1 MDGAKPSKQLKRRS
15 PKVLKEENNINLIIQ
30 LLEQKNEL
38 LQAFLEISECERKS
52 FKARNF
58 DNLED
63 LYTSREDLL
72 ASIQSVDKRIDIY
85 SGEQNAALVTTSDKS
100 AIKKLLDKKQIL
112 VNEILQQD
120 LVILSCV
127 ENEKSSLIKKIT
139 SVSSG
144 RRLMKAYR
152 RLPDIVE

>member
-1 MDGAKPSKQLKRRS
+1 M
-15 PKVLKEENNINLIIQ
+15 LKEENNMEMIIQ
-30 LLEQKNEL
+30 LLEQKNNL

-63 LYTSREDLL
+63 LYATREDLL
-72 ASIQSVDKRIDIY
+72 ASIQSVDRRLNLY
-85 SGEQNAALVTTSDKS
+85 SSEQDTSLVTPADKS
-100 AIKKLLDKKQIL
+100 DIKKLLDKKQNL

-144 RRLMKAYR
+144 RRLVKAYR
-152 RLPDIVE
+152 RLPDIID

>member
-1 MDGAKPSKQLKRRS
+1 M
-15 PKVLKEENNINLIIQ
+15 LKEENNINMIIQ
-30 LLEQKNEL
+30 LLEQKNDL

-63 LYTSREDLL
+63 LYRSREDLL
-72 ASIQSVDKRIDIY
+72 ASIQSVDKRVDTY
-85 SGEQNAALVTTSDKS
+85 SGAQDASLVTAADKS
-100 AIKKLLDKKQIL
+100 AIKKLLNKKQVL

>member
-1 MDGAKPSKQLKRRS
+1 M
-15 PKVLKEENNINLIIQ
+15 LKEENNMEMIIQ
-30 LLEQKNEL
+30 LLEQKNNL
-38 LQAFLEISECERKS
+38 LQAFLEISESERKS

-63 LYTSREDLL
+63 LYATREDLL
-72 ASIQSVDKRIDIY
+72 ASIQSVDRRLNLY
-85 SGEQNAALVTTSDKS
+85 SSEQDTSLVTPAEKSD
-100 AIKKLLDKKQIL
+100 IKKLLDKKQNL

-144 RRLMKAYR
+144 RRLVKAYR
-152 RLPDIVE
+152 RLPDIID

>member
-1 MDGAKPSKQLKRRS
+1 M
-15 PKVLKEENNINLIIQ
+15 LKEENNIHLIIQ

-63 LYTSREDLL
+63 LYESREDLL
-72 ASIQSVDKRIDIY
+72 ASIQSLDKRIDIY
-85 SGEQNAALVTTSDKS
+85 SGDQNAALVTSSDKS
-100 AIKKLLDKKQIL
+100 VIKKLLDKKQIL

>member
-1 MDGAKPSKQLKRRS
+1 M
-15 PKVLKEENNINLIIQ
+15 LKEESNINLIIQ
-30 LLEQKNEL
+30 LLEQKNDL
-38 LQAFLEISECERKS
+38 LRVFLEISECERKS

-63 LYTSREDLL
+63 LYESREDLL
-72 ASIQSVDKRIDIY
+72 ANIQSIDKRLDLH
-85 SGEQNAALVTTSDKS
+85 SGEQDVSVVTSAEKS
-100 AIKKLLDKKQIL
+100 HIKKLLDQKQLL

-139 SVSSG
+139 SVRSG
-144 RRLMKAYR
+144 RRLVKAYR

>member
-1 MDGAKPSKQLKRRS
+1 
-15 PKVLKEENNINLIIQ
+15 VLKEENNMEMIIQ
-30 LLEQKNEL
+30 LLEQKNNL
-38 LQAFLEISECERKS
+38 LQAFLEISESERKS

-63 LYTSREDLL
+63 LYATREDLL
-72 ASIQSVDKRIDIY
+72 GSIQSVDRRLDLY
-85 SGEQNAALVTTSDKS
+85 SSEQDTNLVTTNDKS
-100 AIKKLLDKKQIL
+100 YIKKLLDKKQNL

-144 RRLMKAYR
+144 RRLVKAYR
-152 RLPDIVE
+152 RLPDIID

>member
-1 MDGAKPSKQLKRRS
+1 M
-15 PKVLKEENNINLIIQ
+15 LKEENNMEMIIQ
-30 LLEQKNEL
+30 LLEQKNDL
-38 LQAFLEISECERKS
+38 LQAFLEISESERKS

-63 LYTSREDLL
+63 LYASREDLL
-72 ASIQSVDKRIDIY
+72 ASIQSVDRRIDLY
-85 SGEQNAALVTTSDKS
+85 SGEQNTSLVTPADKS
-100 AIKKLLDKKQIL
+100 QIKKLLDKKQIL

-152 RLPDIVE
+152 RLPDILD

>member
-1 MDGAKPSKQLKRRS
+1 M
-15 PKVLKEENNINLIIQ
+15 LKEETNMNLIIQ
-30 LLEQKNEL
+30 LLEQKNDL
-38 LQAFLEISECERKS
+38 LRIFLELSECERKS

-63 LYTSREDLL
+63 LYDSREELL
-72 ASIQSVDKRIDIY
+72 ASIQSVDRRLDLH
-85 SGEQNAALVTTSDKS
+85 SGEQDLAAVTTGDKS
-100 AIKKLLDKKQIL
+100 QIKKLLDQKQLL

-120 LVILSCV
+120 LIILSCV

-139 SVSSG
+139 SVRSG
-144 RRLMKAYR
+144 RRLVKAYR